1 MEKLFCDCKT
11 DAEKSAFFL
20 SGRAV
25 ETGVIAAA
33 ISNDVAMAYHRCDEL
48 RMDRTTLQHMVYSLK
63 DRVEVVEREYKHV
76 LEAKEIYQRQLNE
89 TEDERDD
96 LRAKIEQM
104 ERQKPVA
111 EWLPLDSGEDTS
123 RLSRC

>member
-111 EWLPLDSGEDTS
+111 EWLPLDSGEDT
-123 RLSRC
+123 RRD

>member
-33 ISNDVAMAYHRCDEL
+33 ISNDVAMAYRRCDEL

-111 EWLPLDSGEDTS
+111 EWLPLDSGEDT
-123 RLSRC
+123 RRD